1 MEGETIKIMNQDLV
15 RLNRFDGSNF
25 TRWQDKVRF
34 LLTALKI
41 FYILDPTLAPLPEP
55 KKNEISPYE
64 LWKGR
69 KPNIGYFKV
78 WRCLAYCKKTDPHK
92 TKLGP
97 RAIKCVFV
105 GYASNSKAYRLLDLE
120 SNVIIES
127 REVEFFENLLSDSNS
142 QVPTSVGE
150 SLEETPSKVVE
161 QPIVPRKS

>member
-15 RLNRFDGSNF
+15 RLDRFDGSNF

-41 FYILDPTLAPLPEP
+41 FYILDPTLAPLP
-55 KKNEISPYE
+55 NQ
-64 LWKGR
+64 R
-69 KPNIGYFKV
+69 KMTHLKCVG
-78 WRCLAYCKKTDPHK
+78 CLAYCKKTDPNK

-97 RAIKCVFV
+97 RAIKCAFV
-105 GYASNSKAYRLLDLE
+105 GYASNNKAYRLLDLE

-127 REVEFFENLLSDSNS
+127 REVKFFENLLSDSNS

-150 SLEETPSKVVE
+150 SLEETPSKIVE